1 MKLTFE
7 ALRDLDTAY
16 VIAKIYIK
24 IRAEKCRVNE
34 EEIEQRISGSSED
47 LAKFEKYDAKGMTRT
62 LNRRQRKKKAGSTRG
77 AGPLGCHRP
86 HLESPGSFYS

>member
-47 LAKFEKYDAKGMTRT
+47 PRWSVKNIWVPVYRLSYLRLTRMS
-62 LNRRQRKKKAGSTRG
+62 R
-77 AGPLGCHRP
+77 
-86 HLESPGSFYS
+86 